1 MTPLII
7 DDLRVRAMVDHLAKQ
22 RGVAAT
28 EVVRD
33 AVEQQLTKEEQRR
46 LDRLAAI
53 EELQARAA
61 KTKHLWLTDE
71 DMYDENGL
79 PQW

>member
-22 RGVAAT
+22 RGVTAP

-33 AVEQQLTKEEQRR
+33 AVEQQLTKDEQRR

>member
-22 RGVAAT
+22 RGVTAT

-33 AVEQQLTKEEQRR
+33 AVEQQLTKDEQRR
-46 LDRLAAI
+46 LDRLVAI

>member
-22 RGVAAT
+22 RGVTAT

-33 AVEQQLTKEEQRR
+33 AVEQQLTKDEQRR
-46 LDRLAAI
+46 LDRLTAI
-53 EELQARAA
+53 EEPQARAA

-71 DMYDENGL
+71 EMYDENGL
-79 PQW
+79 PK

>member
-7 DDLRVRAMVDHLAKQ
+7 DDPRVRAMVDHLAKQ
-22 RGVAAT
+22 RGVTAT

-33 AVEQQLTKEEQRR
+33 AVEQQLTKDEQRR

-53 EELQARAA
+53 EELQAEAA
-61 KTKHLWLTDE
+61 PYRHLFLAD
-71 DMYDENGL
+71 DDIYNENGL
-79 PQW
+79 PK